1 MTEWMR
7 MADELGPEKIL
18 HVYDPSV
25 GMKGVVVVDTTSPQG
40 WSGGGTRMLPDITT
54 EEISWLAR
62 TMTYKLAYLDIPVG
76 GAKAGIWADPGTQ
89 GASREAILR
98 AFGSAVKPL
107 LTTGL
112 GLGADMGTNAKD
124 VAIIYEGAGVPQ
136 TSTGLAQQE
145 KEGEPLEDHATG
157 YGVVVAA
164 QAACGFA
171 GMELKG
177 VTVAIEGFG
186 KVGGG
191 VARYMAEAGAKV
203 VAISTISGAIYNQ
216 GGLDTKKL
224 LSVRKQSG
232 DRTVEEYEDARRID
246 KEEIYFLPADVLIPG
261 ARPYVI
267 HKNNAIRI
275 QAKVIS
281 SIANIPITDEA
292 EEMLFQR
299 GIYSVPDFISNA
311 GGVVLGVVDAL
322 GGTADDVF
330 RAVRRILDPLVR
342 DILADARKEMRSP
355 RSLAVKRTREKVLRA
370 RTEKEAVPSIER
382 MLELVKERLQM

>member
-1 MTEWMR
+1 MTEWIR
-7 MADELGPEKIL
+7 MADELGPERIL

-76 GAKAGIWADPGTQ
+76 GAKAGIWADPGIQ
-89 GASREAILR
+89 EASREAILR
-98 AFGSAVKPL
+98 AFGNAVKPL

-164 QAACGFA
+164 QAACEFA

-177 VTVAIEGFG
+177 ATVAIEGFG

-224 LSVRKQSG
+224 LSMRKQSG
-232 DRTVEEYEDARRID
+232 DRAVEEYVGAQRID
-246 KEEIYFLPADVLIPG
+246 KEAIYFLPVDVLIPG
-261 ARPYVI
+261 ARPHVI
-267 HKNNAIRI
+267 DKNNAGRI

-281 SIANIPITDEA
+281 SIANIPLTDEA
-292 EEMLFQR
+292 EEILFQR
-299 GIYSVPDFISNA
+299 GICSVPDFVSNA
-311 GGVVLGVVDAL
+311 GGVVLGVVDAV
-322 GGTADDVF
+322 GGKADDVF
-330 RAVRRILDPLVR
+330 GVLREVLGPLTHN
-342 DILADARKEMRSP
+342 ILADAYKEGCNP
-355 RSLAVKRTREKVLRA
+355 RSLAVKRAKEKVLRA
-370 RTEKEAVPSIER
+370 RTEGEAALPIER
-382 MLELVKERLQM
+382 MLELVKERLKM

>member
-1 MTEWMR
+1 
-7 MADELGPEKIL
+7 
-18 HVYDPSV
+18 
-25 GMKGVVVVDTTSPQG
+25 
-40 WSGGGTRMLPDITT
+40 
-54 EEISWLAR
+54 
-62 TMTYKLAYLDIPVG
+62 
-76 GAKAGIWADPGTQ
+76 
-89 GASREAILR
+89 
-98 AFGSAVKPL
+98 
-107 LTTGL
+107 
-112 GLGADMGTNAKD
+112 MGTNAD
-124 VAIIYEGAGVPQ
+124 DLAIIYEGAGVPWR
-136 TSTGLAQQE
+136 STGLAQQE
-145 KEGEPLEDHATG
+145 KEGEPLEDHTTG

-164 QAACGFA
+164 EAACGFA
-171 GMELKG
+171 GTELKG
-177 VTVAIEGFG
+177 ATVAIEGFG

-203 VAISTISGAIYNQ
+203 VAISTISGAIYNE
-216 GGLDTKKL
+216 GGLDIKKL
-224 LSVRKQSG
+224 LSMRKKSG
-232 DRTVEEYEDARRID
+232 DKAVEEYEDARRID
-246 KEEIYFLPADVLIPG
+246 KEEIYFLPVDVLIPG

-267 HKNNAIRI
+267 HKNNAGRI

-299 GIYSVPDFISNA
+299 GTYSVPDFICNA

-355 RSLAVKRTREKVLRA
+355 RSLAVRRTREKVIKA

>member
-1 MTEWMR
+1 MFI
-7 MADELGPEKIL
+7 D
-18 HVYDPSV
+18 
-25 GMKGVVVVDTTSPQG
+25 
-40 WSGGGTRMLPDITT
+40 
-54 EEISWLAR
+54 
-62 TMTYKLAYLDIPVG
+62 
-76 GAKAGIWADPGTQ
+76 
-89 GASREAILR
+89 
-98 AFGSAVKPL
+98 
-107 LTTGL
+107 
-112 GLGADMGTNAKD
+112 
-124 VAIIYEGAGVPQ
+124 GAGVLQ
-136 TSTGLAQQE
+136 VSTGLARQE
-145 KEGEPLEDHATG
+145 KDGEPLEDHATG

-164 QAACGFA
+164 EAACGFA

-177 VTVAIEGFG
+177 ATVAIEGFG

-224 LSVRKQSG
+224 LSMRKQAG
-232 DRTVEEYEDARRID
+232 DRALEEYQDGRRID
-246 KEEIYFLPADVLIPG
+246 KDEIYFLPVDVLIPG

-299 GIYSVPDFISNA
+299 GIHSVPDFVSNA

-322 GGTADDVF
+322 ADTADDVF
-330 RAVRRILDPLVR
+330 RAVRGILDPLVR
-342 DILADARKEMRSP
+342 DILADARKQMLSP
-355 RSLAVKRTREKVLRA
+355 RSLAVRRTREKVLKA
-370 RTEKEAVPSIER
+370 RTEKEGVPSIEK
-382 MLELVKERLQM
+382 MLHLVKERLKM

>member
-1 MTEWMR
+1 MTEWIR
-7 MADELGPEKIL
+7 MADEPGPEKTL

-62 TMTYKLAYLDIPVG
+62 TMTYKLAYLDMPVG
-76 GAKAGIWADPGTQ
+76 GAKAGIWADPGIQ
-89 GASREAILR
+89 GAPREAILR
-98 AFGSAVKPL
+98 AFGNAVKPL

-136 TSTGLAQQE
+136 ISTRLAQQE
-145 KEGEPLEDHATG
+145 KEGETLEDHATG

-177 VTVAIEGFG
+177 ATVAIEGFG

-246 KEEIYFLPADVLIPG
+246 KEEIYFLPVDVLIPG

-267 HKNNAIRI
+267 HKNNAMQI

-299 GIYSVPDFISNA
+299 GTYSVPDFICNA

-355 RSLAVKRTREKVLRA
+355 RSLAVRRTREKVLKA
-370 RTEKEAVPSIER
+370 RTEEEAGPSIER
-382 MLELVKERLQM
+382 MLELVKERLKM

>member
-1 MTEWMR
+1 MTEWLR
-7 MADELGPEKIL
+7 MADELGPERIL

-62 TMTYKLAYLDIPVG
+62 TMTYKLAYLDMPVG
-76 GAKAGIWADPGTQ
+76 GAKAGIWADPSIQ

-98 AFGSAVKPL
+98 AFGNAVKQL

-112 GLGADMGTNAKD
+112 GLGADMGTNADD
-124 VAIIYEGAGVPQ
+124 VAIIYEGAGLPQ
-136 TSTGLAQQE
+136 TSTGLARQE
-145 KEGEPLEDHATG
+145 KDGELLEDHATG

-164 QAACGFA
+164 EAACGFA

-177 VTVAIEGFG
+177 ATVAIEGFG

-224 LSVRKQSG
+224 LSMRKQSG
-232 DRTVEEYEDARRID
+232 DMAVEEYEDARRID
-246 KEEIYFLPADVLIPG
+246 KEEIYFLPVDVLIPG

-267 HKNNAIRI
+267 HENNAGRI

-299 GIYSVPDFISNA
+299 GICSVPDFVSNA

-355 RSLAVKRTREKVLRA
+355 RSLAVRRTREKVLKA

-382 MLELVKERLQM
+382 MLELVKERLKM